1 MLRNSNLL
9 HIGSKSYDM
18 KYSIVTVIETQ
29 ERHEKSPK
37 KRQLLKPDAAP
48 LGDSSYIVSSFPS
61 VKDPIP

>member
-1 MLRNSNLL
+1 
-9 HIGSKSYDM
+9 M

-61 VKDPIP
+61 VKDPIPWRNVNVSYSGPLALPD